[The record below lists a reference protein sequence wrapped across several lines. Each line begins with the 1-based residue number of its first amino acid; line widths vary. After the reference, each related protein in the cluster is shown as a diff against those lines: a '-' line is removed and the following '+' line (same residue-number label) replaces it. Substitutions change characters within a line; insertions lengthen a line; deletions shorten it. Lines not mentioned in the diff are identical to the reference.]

1 MVRSLGG
8 EDALEESLTIP
19 SSILAWRIPM
29 DRGAWQTRKELDTI
43 AMAEQSTAQVSV
55 PAVVGAVETGC
66 SAKSQRFLVQKMGS
80 EGTSLVVQCLRLN
93 ASNAG
98 GWV

>member
-1 MVRSLGG
+1 
-8 EDALEESLTIP
+8 
-19 SSILAWRIPM
+19 M
-29 DRGAWQTRKELDTI
+29 DRGAWQTRKELYTI
-43 AMAEQSTAQVSV
+43 ALAEQSTAQVSA
-55 PAVVGAVETGC
+55 PAVETGC
-66 SAKSQRFLVQKMGS
+66 SAKSQRFLVQKMGN